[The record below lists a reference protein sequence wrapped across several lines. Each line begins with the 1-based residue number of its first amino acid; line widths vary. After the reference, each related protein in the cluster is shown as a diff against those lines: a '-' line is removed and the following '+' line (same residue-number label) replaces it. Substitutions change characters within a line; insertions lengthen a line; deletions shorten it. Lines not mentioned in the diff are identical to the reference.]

1 MAKNEKFRETASR
14 VLEAVGGTQNIS
26 SVTHCITRLR
36 FNLKDESVPNDEEV
50 EKIPGVA
57 GVMRTGGQYQVIIGQ
72 TVDKVYAQLCEVG
85 NLKNNELEDEL
96 ENKEKEPMT
105 LKGVGNKI
113 LNSLAGCLQVHFLKQ
128 LLQFWDQIC

>member
-1 MAKNEKFRETASR
+1 MAKNEKFKETATQ

-36 FNLKDESVPNDEEV
+36 FNLKDESIPKDEEV

-72 TVDKVYAQLCEVG
+72 TVDKVYDALCEEG
-85 NLKNNELEDEL
+85 NLKNNDLDDEL
-96 ENKEKEPMT
+96 EGKQEGTMT
-105 LKGVGNKI
+105 
-113 LNSLAGCLQVHFLKQ
+113 
-128 LLQFWDQIC
+128 